1 MAEPCLHWLSDSFS
15 LGMPT
20 PLRCSHSIEM
30 IADRWT
36 DEVRLSD
43 VEPRFVCS
51 ACGRKGAD
59 VRPHPSYGRRAIG
72 H

>member
-1 MAEPCLHWLSDSFS
+1 MRESGVRAILVYCSDH
-15 LGMPT
+15 
-20 PLRCSHSIEM
+20 RCSHSIEM

-59 VRPHPSYGRRAIG
+59 VRPHPSYSKRSVGY
-72 H
+72 